1 MSHVTL
7 HHRRFSPPP
16 LAELRR
22 LELPPQ
28 VRVSGRRRRIAA
40 LLAFTVGWAGLHK
53 LYLMRFEQALVS
65 FLFCWT
71 LIPALVAIAEGVTF
85 LLMSDAEFTETYE
98 ATSSWTCRLWR
109 VVFRQPTRPAKGY
122 EFTPYRPW

>member
-7 HHRRFSPPP
+7 HRRRFSPPP

-22 LELPPQ
+22 LALPPQ
-28 VRVSGRRRRIAA
+28 VRVPGRRRRIAA
-40 LLAFTVGWAGLHK
+40 LLAFTTGWAGGHK
-53 LYLMRFEQALVS
+53 LYLMRPEQALAS
-65 FLFCWT
+65 LAFCWT

-85 LLMSDAEFTETYE
+85 LLMSDEEFARTYT

-109 VVFRQPTRPAKGY
+109 VVFRQPTRPARGY
-122 EFTPYRPW
+122 DFKPYRPW